1 MELHFRAEIV
11 DTRGPEPAAAAAAPS
26 PLVGRFC
33 GDLGCGAGGGADGG
47 ADGGG
52 GGADGGGGG
61 ADDGG
66 GGGGGGRRGGGG
78 GGRARGRPAA
88 RASC

>member
-26 PLVGRFC
+26 PLVGLFC

-47 ADGGG
+47 ADGGA
-52 GGADGGGGG
+52 GAG
-61 ADDGG
+61 AGAPRTISFAEG
-66 GGGGGGRRGGGG
+66 EEAMTRI
-78 GGRARGRPAA
+78 
-88 RASC
+88 